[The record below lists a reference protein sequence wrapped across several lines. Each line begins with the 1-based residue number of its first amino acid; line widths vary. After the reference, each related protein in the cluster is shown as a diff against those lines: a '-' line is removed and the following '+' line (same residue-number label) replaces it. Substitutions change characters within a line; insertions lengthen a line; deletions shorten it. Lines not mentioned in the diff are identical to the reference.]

1 MALLKHVVEIL
12 AAVAVI
18 PLFIWLKYRQIKDNT
33 VFSNDEGPQTLF
45 DHKHQD
51 S

>member
-1 MALLKHVVEIL
+1 MTMLKHIAEFG

-33 VFSNDEGPQTLF
+33 IFGNDEGPQTLF
-45 DHKHQD
+45 NRKKND